1 MVSSKP
7 ERIQTT
13 GQAVASLKEG
23 KAQKRPAAVQTGPSQ
38 LHQQG
43 ESSRGETPPFSA
55 VRPGLSD
62 GDFLLV
68 QT

>member
-13 GQAVASLKEG
+13 GQAGASLKEG

-43 ESSRGETPPFSA
+43 EPSRGETPPSLLWDQGWVTGIFS
-55 VRPGLSD
+55 
-62 GDFLLV
+62 
-68 QT
+68 

>member
-43 ESSRGETPPFSA
+43 ESSRGETPPS
-55 VRPGLSD
+55 
-62 GDFLLV
+62 LL
-68 QT
+68 